1 MSRGQVARTRENFPR
16 MKDRARG
23 RRSRVYV
30 ELELD
35 VQQLIDRLAAECLDA
50 GQGDD
55 VFGDPMLVT
64 EEDYR
69 LFAKAAGRAART
81 LEGMGQSMVKFASAI
96 GDLKSDWVPLPDL
109 KFLGWVSPEAVVER

>member
-1 MSRGQVARTRENFPR
+1 MSRGQLARTRENFPR

-35 VQQLIDRLAAECLDA
+35 VQQLIDGLGDPYPRTGE
-50 GQGDD
+50 DD

-64 EEDYR
+64 DECYR
-69 LFAKAAGRAART
+69 LFATAAGRAART
-81 LEGMGQSMVKFASAI
+81 LEGMGESMVKVASAI
-96 GDLKSDWVPLPDL
+96 GDFNADWAPMPDME
-109 KFLGWVSPEAVVER
+109 FLGWVSPEPVVER